1 MKDNRDSLDFKT
13 EPVGKLF
20 RKMFLPTLVGLVSM
34 VILNITDGAFVGHGV
49 GSDALAA
56 VNIVAPL
63 FLIGTGIGLMY
74 GIGGS
79 VTASIH
85 LSKGNNHAAYLH
97 ITQAILASVITAAV
111 VACAVLS
118 FPEETCRLFGC
129 SDLLLPLAVSY
140 LRWIALALPF
150 NLLGLTAMFMVRLD
164 GSPRFAMVV
173 NCSIAILNII
183 LDYIFIFPLQWG
195 LEGAAIATSLSFS
208 LGAIPTIVYLLK
220 YTTTVHLYRIKMTS
234 TSLWLTM
241 RNIAYQIKIG
251 FSAMLG
257 ELAIASVMI
266 VGNYVFM
273 KYLGEDGVAAYSVGC
288 YCLPIVFMIGNAI
301 VQSVQPI
308 VSFAYGMNDE
318 ERLRSARALSLR
330 TSVIC
335 GLMGMMFVALGSDVI
350 SGIFLPENCRAYT
363 LCCEGL
369 PYFSPA
375 FFLVAVNLVM
385 IGYLQSIEA
394 ARLATIFMALRGFV
408 FIIPSFILLPMVTDA
423 LGLWLALPTAELLTL
438 LVMIVSRKVGIKE
451 A

>member
-20 RKMFLPTLVGLVSM
+20 RKMFLPTLIGLISM

-63 FLIGTGIGLMY
+63 FLIGTGIGLMF

-85 LSKGNNHAAYLH
+85 LSKGNNHAAYLN
-97 ITQAILASVITAAV
+97 ITQALLASAVMAVV
-111 VACAVLS
+111 VACIVSL
-118 FPEETCRLFGC
+118 FPQETCRLFGC
-129 SDLLLPLAVSY
+129 SDLLLPLAVRY
-140 LRWIALALPF
+140 LRWIALSMPF

-183 LDYIFIFPLQWG
+183 LDYLFIFPLQWG
-195 LEGAAIATSLSFS
+195 LEGAAIATSLSYS
-208 LGAIPTIVYLLK
+208 LGAIPTIAYLLK
-220 YTTTVHLYRIKMTS
+220 YTNTVRLYRIKMS
-234 TSLWLTM
+234 ATSLWLTL

-288 YCLPIVFMIGNAI
+288 YCLPIVFMVGNAI

-318 ERLRSARALSLR
+318 ERLHSASALSLR
-330 TSVIC
+330 TSIIC
-335 GLMGMMFVALGSDVI
+335 GLMGMLFVALGSDVI

-375 FFLVAVNLVM
+375 FFVVAVNLVM

-394 ARLATIFMALRGFV
+394 ARMATTFMALRGFV
-408 FIIPSFILLPMVTDA
+408 FIVPSFILLPMVADVP
-423 LGLWLALPTAELLTL
+423 GLWLALPTAELLTL
-438 LVMIVSRKVGIKE
+438 LVMMITRKAGIKE
-451 A
+451 I